1 MKGAYMPYRDWFNT
15 LRAEASAA
23 RRAGVDLD
31 KAKAKA
37 KAESEKKHADEKAA
51 NEDPL
56 GDFRQ
61 WLGPN

>member
-1 MKGAYMPYRDWFNT
+1 MPYRDWFNT

-37 KAESEKKHADEKAA
+37 ESEKKHADEKAA
-51 NEDPL
+51 KEDPL
-56 GDFRQ
+56 GDFRE
-61 WLGPN
+61 WLEPSN